1 VTHPDRLVVKVGGS
15 LYDHP
20 RLKVGLKAW
29 LAARPEA
36 HILIVPGGG
45 DFAEAVRRLDTV
57 HGLGEGFAHL
67 LALQSLETAALF
79 VQDIVGVFE
88 KYGDYE
94 LWNLEPLFVMPH
106 PRQFL
111 RRYQNQDCVQLPQTW
126 EFTTDSLAACSAH
139 DAGCE
144 LVLLKSVDIP
154 PSMAWEDAAARGYV
168 DAYFP
173 TLVARHNLRVTA
185 VNFRAV
191 LDGSAAGAA
200 SGGRQSAVPPRPG
213 ED

>member
-1 VTHPDRLVVKVGGS
+1 MTHPDRLVVKVGGS

-20 RLKVGLKAW
+20 KLKPGLKAW

-57 HGLGEGFAHL
+57 HGLGEEVAHMI
-67 LALQSLETAALF
+67 ALNSLETASLF
-79 VQDIVGVFE
+79 VQDALDVFGQSVSTIDWRE
-88 KYGDYE
+88 DEPRTVMAHLQEFLLDYE
-94 LWNLEPLFVMPH
+94 SQH
-106 PRQFL
+106 A
-111 RRYQNQDCVQLPQTW
+111 VQLPRTW
-126 EFTTDSLAACSAH
+126 EFTTDSLAACAAH

-154 PSMAWEDAAARGYV
+154 PAMAWEDAAARGHV

-173 TLVARHNLRVTA
+173 TLVARHGLRVTA
-185 VNFRAV
+185 VNLRRE
-191 LDGSAAGAA
+191 LDAY
-200 SGGRQSAVPPRPG
+200 
-213 ED
+213 

>member
-1 VTHPDRLVVKVGGS
+1 MTHPDRLVVKVGGS

-20 RLKVGLKAW
+20 KLKDGLKAW

-36 HILIVPGGG
+36 HVLIVPGGG

-57 HGLGEGFAHL
+57 HGLGEEASHF
-67 LALQSLETAALF
+67 LALLSLQPANYFLR
-79 VQDIVGVFE
+79 D
-88 KYGDYE
+88 
-94 LWNLEPLFVMPH
+94 LLEIDEWSVHSCNWWLDNY
-106 PRQFL
+106 RSILSYAKQFL
-111 RRYQNQDCVQLPQTW
+111 RHYETRHPTPLPRTW
-126 EFTTDSLAACSAH
+126 EFTTDSLAACAAH

-154 PSMAWEDAAARGYV
+154 PAVSWEEAAARGHV

-173 TLVARHNLRVTA
+173 TLVARHGLRVTA

-191 LDGSAAGAA
+191 LDRFPA
-200 SGGRQSAVPPRPG
+200 SGGR
-213 ED
+213 

>member
-1 VTHPDRLVVKVGGS
+1 MSHPDRLVVKVGGS

-20 RLKVGLKAW
+20 KLKPGLKAW

-57 HGLGEGFAHL
+57 HGLGEEASHF
-67 LALQSLETAALF
+67 LALRSLETAAFFMLDLL
-79 VQDIVGVFE
+79 DINRRPTLYRDWWQYPSPAVTNPSSTII
-88 KYGDYE
+88 DYE
-94 LWNLEPLFVMPH
+94 RWQSVE
-106 PRQFL
+106 
-111 RRYQNQDCVQLPQTW
+111 LPQTW
-126 EFTTDSLAACSAH
+126 EFTTDSLAACAAH
-139 DAGCE
+139 DAGCK

-154 PSMAWEDAAARGYV
+154 PAMSWEDAAARGYV

-185 VNFRAV
+185 VNFRRV
-191 LDGSAAGAA
+191 LDQFPA
-200 SGGRQSAVPPRPG
+200 SGGC
-213 ED
+213 